1 MNGKAL
7 MFGIVLLALGLAGG
21 YYIGTTYKLVPQEAA
36 TTEITPT
43 VTEETTPVVTVTE
56 ATGTATPTL
65 SAGSGQAADE
75 KAAVT
80 AAVKAGLVAEHGQS
94 ASSMNV
100 TVSKIVGN
108 FAQGGAV
115 DPASVGGAMW
125 LAAKTGSGWKLV
137 WDGNG
142 TISCEKIEP
151 YNFPVSM
158 LPECWNEATGKLI
171 TR

>member
-1 MNGKAL
+1 MNAKA
-7 MFGIVLLALGLAGG
+7 MVFGIILLVLGVGGG

-36 TTEITPT
+36 TTDPSASSGQGTT
-43 VTEETTPVVTVTE
+43 TSVTEETTPVLIPTE
-56 ATGTATPTL
+56 ATGTATPTT
-65 SAGSGQAADE
+65 DE
-75 KAAVT
+75 KAALIV
-80 AAVKAGLVAEHGQS
+80 AVKAGLVAEHGPS
-94 ASSMNV
+94 ANSMNV

-142 TISCEKIEP
+142 TISCESTDP

>member
-1 MNGKAL
+1 MNGKVL
-7 MFGIVLLALGLAGG
+7 VFGIILLILGLAGG

-80 AAVKAGLVAEHGQS
+80 AAVKAGLVAEHGPS

-108 FAQGGAV
+108 FATGGATEE
-115 DPASVGGAMW
+115 DGGAMW
-125 LAAKTGSGWKLV
+125 LAAKTGIGWKLV

-158 LPECWNEATGKLI
+158 VPECWSEATGKLI